1 MKKTFFKIKQVSSC
15 FTFLLAFMMVSLSAC
30 TQHEILNMDDSLED
44 GKEIIAEKEISFDE
58 FEKTLMEN
66 RTVLSEPENPIN
78 IAALSLLT
86 SLYFSEY

>member
-30 TQHEILNMDDSLED
+30 TQHTILNMDDSLED

>member
-1 MKKTFFKIKQVSSC
+1 
-15 FTFLLAFMMVSLSAC
+15 
-30 TQHEILNMDDSLED
+30 MDDSLED

-86 SLYFSEY
+86 SLDFSEY